1 MSDQAVRLLVEFI
14 RAVQP
19 LFLLYFVLY
28 NSYTLWL
35 ILLSARQV
43 RRRVAGHF
51 IEDLDLIDERDL
63 TKPLT
68 MIVPAYN
75 EEVTIRESV
84 RSFLTLRY
92 PNLEVVVC
100 NDGSRDTT
108 LDVLRETFDLVP
120 VNPIFRRSVET

>member
-1 MSDQAVRLLVEFI
+1 MTDSMLSALIVFVI
-14 RAVQP
+14 VVQP

-35 ILLSARQV
+35 IALSASQV

-51 IEDLDLIDERDL
+51 IEDLDLIDEGDL

-75 EEVTIRESV
+75 EEVSIVDSV
-84 RSFLTLRY
+84 TGLINCDY
-92 PNLEVVVC
+92 PRFEIVVV
-100 NDGSRDTT
+100 NDGSSDAT
-108 LDVLRETFDLVP
+108 LERLTRAFRLRRTDVP
-120 VNPIFRRSVET
+120 